1 MPQPRDRHP
10 GAPAGDA
17 HPKAALRAGLRA
29 ARRAL
34 GARPDEG
41 PALAARVLAL
51 PEVSAATTVAAYVA
65 GPLEPATAVLVEQLR
80 TRGVRVLLPVVLPDL
95 DLDWAL
101 DDGSRHAGPGLGILE
116 PGGPRLG
123 RGAIAGADVVHVPA
137 LAVDFRGARLGQ
149 GGGCY
154 DRALA
159 RARADVLVVALLHD
173 DELLTKPVPTD
184 EHDRPVGAA
193 VTPLRVV
200 RFGPR
205 PSGPRLEP

>member
-1 MPQPRDRHP
+1 MPRSRHRHP

-51 PEVSAATTVAAYVA
+51 PEVGTATTVAAYVA

-80 TRGVRVLLPVVLPDL
+80 ARGVRVLLPVVLPDL

-101 DDGSRHAGPGLGILE
+101 DDGARRPGAGHGVLE

-123 RGAIAGADVVHVPA
+123 PAAVTGAQVVVVPA
-137 LAVDFRGARLGQ
+137 LATDRCGRRLGQ
-149 GGGCY
+149 GGGSY

-159 RARADVLVVALLHD
+159 RVGAGALVVALVHD
-173 DELLTKPVPTD
+173 GELLDEPVPVQA
-184 EHDRPVGAA
+184 HDRAVHVV
-193 VTPLRVV
+193 VTPTTTLRV
-200 RFGPR
+200 
-205 PSGPRLEP
+205 SSA

>member
-41 PALAARVLAL
+41 PAPAARVLAL
-51 PEVSAATTVAAYVA
+51 PEVSAASTVAAYVA

-80 TRGVRVLLPVVLPDL
+80 ARGVRVLLPVVLPDL

-101 DDGSRHAGPGLGILE
+101 DDGARRPGAGHGALE

-123 RGAIAGADVVHVPA
+123 PAAVTGAQVVVVPA
-137 LAVDFRGARLGQ
+137 LAADRCGRRLGQ
-149 GGGCY
+149 GGGSY

-159 RARADVLVVALLHD
+159 RVGAGALVVALVHD
-173 DELLTKPVPTD
+173 GELLDEPVPVQA
-184 EHDRPVGAA
+184 HDRVVHVV
-193 VTPLRVV
+193 VTPTATLRV
-200 RFGPR
+200 
-205 PSGPRLEP
+205 SSA